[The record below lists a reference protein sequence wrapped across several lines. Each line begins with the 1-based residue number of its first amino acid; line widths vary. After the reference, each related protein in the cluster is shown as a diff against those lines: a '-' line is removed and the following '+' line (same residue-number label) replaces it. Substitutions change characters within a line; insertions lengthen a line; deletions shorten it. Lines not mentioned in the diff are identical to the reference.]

1 MEGTNHTSKSSVDFE
16 REKRLQK
23 KKKVGTITFK
33 AVGTRA
39 EALGEARE
47 LAREAR
53 ADA

>member
-1 MEGTNHTSKSSVDFE
+1 MEGTNHTSKSAADFE

-23 KKKVGTITFK
+23 KKKVGTISIK
-33 AVGTRA
+33 VIGTGA

-47 LAREAR
+47 LARKAR